1 MHLAFLVICILGC
14 TALYDATVKSERT
27 KGLVLTRRS
36 LQSWRLEQAHLAA
49 INTSHN

>member
-1 MHLAFLVICILGC
+1 MYLAFLVFCTLGC

-36 LQSWRLEQAHLAA
+36 LQSWRLDEARLGA